1 MVLNQIDRVP
11 GMQPEVVRDSSGKI
25 LNIKVSASTGAGF
38 EQLRDVLAE
47 VARSDSQGPLASA
60 A

>member
-11 GMQPEVVRDSSGKI
+11 GMQPEVVRESYGKI
-25 LNIKVSASTGAGF
+25 LNIKVSALTGAGIDG
-38 EQLRDVLAE
+38 LREVLAE
-47 VARSDSQGPLASA
+47 CARNASRGPLATA